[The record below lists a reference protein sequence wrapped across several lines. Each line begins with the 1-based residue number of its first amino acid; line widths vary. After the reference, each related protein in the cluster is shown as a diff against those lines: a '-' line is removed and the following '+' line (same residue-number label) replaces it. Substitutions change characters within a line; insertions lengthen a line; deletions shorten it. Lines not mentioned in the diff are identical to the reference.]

1 MNEPGIINDQFGEE
15 QCDMLFDSDNMGRI
29 TMVRF
34 FNQSLAQRLG
44 YTESE
49 LIGKNIVD
57 FLIDAKSVAGAEH
70 FGRLYASETAFH
82 AKSRKLVMKN
92 GETVIAESY
101 LMPMYDPAGKM
112 IGHRGME
119 FFALEEKTVA

>member
-1 MNEPGIINDQFGEE
+1 MSESTIINDQFGEE

-34 FNQSLAQRLG
+34 FNQALAQRLG

-70 FGRLYASETAFH
+70 FGNLYASESAFR

-92 GETVIAESY
+92 GEIVIAESY
-101 LMPMYDPAGKM
+101 LMPIYDAAVKLSGL
-112 IGHRGME
+112 RGM
-119 FFALEEKTVA
+119 